1 MIILLAIAGL
11 LGQFFALLFHGAA
24 IAFQLAFAAIVTA
37 AVESAVFMSDRRFR
51 KARFIAACLAVN
63 VASNVALNLA
73 MLLVRPSSLLAWP
86 VLYGEALAWTWE
98 FLTYGALFRFSWR
111 LLLYTCLAN
120 ALTFGLSFLLAA

>member
-1 MIILLAIAGL
+1 MIILLAVTGL
-11 LGQFFALLFHGAA
+11 LGQLFAFLFHGFV
-24 IAFQLAFAAIVTA
+24 IAFRLAFAAVATA
-37 AVESAVFMSDRRFR
+37 AIESAVFMSNRRFR

-73 MLLVRPSSLLAWP
+73 MLLVRTPSLLAWP
-86 VLYGEALAWTWE
+86 VLYGEALVWTWE

-120 ALTFGLSFLLAA
+120 ALTFGLSFLAVA